1 MSLQFVMGGAGSG
14 KTRYLYETAIKQA
27 VEQPDRLF
35 LFVVPEQY
43 TMQTQKELVRLHPRK
58 GLMNMD
64 VLSFKRLAY
73 RVFEDLG
80 VQVPAVLDD
89 MGKSMVLRKVAG
101 MVRRDL
107 GLYGS
112 HLEQPGFISQLKS
125 QISELGQYGIRPED
139 LKQVEAETDHPLLRD
154 KLKDLGVIYKSFRD
168 YIEDHYITAEEI
180 LDILCRELPRWE
192 KLKNSVIYLDGY
204 TGFTPVQ
211 YRLAELFMLH
221 AREVV
226 CTVTVDLREN
236 PYEKC
241 GIQHLFYMGRHTVC
255 RLKELADRH
264 HVEIKQEIRC
274 DRRPSWRFK
283 DSESLDFLEQNLY
296 RYTGKVWAG
305 KKPDIRLCQGKT
317 PAEEAAYICTMV
329 NRLVREDGLRYR
341 EIAVITG
348 DPVSYGRELIHPFEE
363 AGIPYFM
370 DQKKSILENP
380 MVELIRAALET
391 VRDCSYES
399 VFRYLK
405 TGLVYDRET
414 GNSEENEDTPVF
426 SRENVSV
433 LTDRL
438 ENYVRALGIRGWKKW
453 DQEWTRPSRGGERLN
468 LKELNQYRQWVLAP
482 LKELREAFS
491 QEGASISTVTSAVR
505 SFLEK
510 MELKEKLEEYAEFFE
525 MRHCRGDE
533 NLAKEYGQV
542 YERVEELLLRLEG
555 LLGEE
560 KADRK
565 NYIQILEAGFEEIR
579 VGVIPATADQVMI
592 GDLTRSRL
600 ESVKVLFF
608 AGLNEGLV
616 PQRKSGGSLLTDTDR
631 EIFRSF
637 DMELAPTAREDSCI
651 QKFYLYLML
660 QALTQIDPYLGCLF
674 GRRKEYAPL
683 QPDRRGKKA
692 VWGASGGNLL

>member
-139 LKQVEAETDHPLLRD
+139 LKQVEAETDHPLLKD

-226 CTVTVDLREN
+226 CTVTVDLRES

-274 DRRPSWRFK
+274 DRHPGWRFK

-565 NYIQILEAGFEEIR
+565 IISRYWKL
-579 VGVIPATADQVMI
+579 
-592 GDLTRSRL
+592 DL
-600 ESVKVLFF
+600 
-608 AGLNEGLV
+608 
-616 PQRKSGGSLLTDTDR
+616 RKSGW
-631 EIFRSF
+631 
-637 DMELAPTAREDSCI
+637 A
-651 QKFYLYLML
+651 
-660 QALTQIDPYLGCLF
+660 
-674 GRRKEYAPL
+674 
-683 QPDRRGKKA
+683 
-692 VWGASGGNLL
+692 

>member
-139 LKQVEAETDHPLLRD
+139 LKQVEAETDHPLLKD

-274 DRRPSWRFK
+274 DRRPGWRFK

-555 LLGEE
+555 LLGE
-560 KADRK
+560 
-565 NYIQILEAGFEEIR
+565 
-579 VGVIPATADQVMI
+579 
-592 GDLTRSRL
+592 
-600 ESVKVLFF
+600 
-608 AGLNEGLV
+608 
-616 PQRKSGGSLLTDTDR
+616 
-631 EIFRSF
+631 
-637 DMELAPTAREDSCI
+637 
-651 QKFYLYLML
+651 
-660 QALTQIDPYLGCLF
+660 
-674 GRRKEYAPL
+674 
-683 QPDRRGKKA
+683 
-692 VWGASGGNLL
+692 